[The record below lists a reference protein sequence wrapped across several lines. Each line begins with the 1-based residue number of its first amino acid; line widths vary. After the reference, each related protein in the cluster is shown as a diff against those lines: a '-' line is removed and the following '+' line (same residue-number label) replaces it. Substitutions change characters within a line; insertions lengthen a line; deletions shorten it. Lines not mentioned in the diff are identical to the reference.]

1 MTEDEIRIE
10 AVREI
15 RAFIEKQD
23 ITCPETIYQ
32 SDRVIVNAYDFIDR
46 LVDIVGYKESDDDDE

>member
-1 MTEDEIRIE
+1 MTEEEIRTE

-23 ITCPETIYQ
+23 IACAEAIYQ
-32 SDRVIVNAYDFIDR
+32 TDNVIQNAYEFIER
-46 LVDIVGYKESDDDDE
+46 LADIVGYKEDEE

>member
-15 RAFIEKQD
+15 RAFVEKQD
-23 ITCPETIYQ
+23 ITCAEAIYQ
-32 SDRVIVNAYDFIDR
+32 TDNVIQNAYEFIER
-46 LVDIVGYKESDDDDE
+46 LADIVGYKEEDEN